1 MQDRL
6 SGIYN
11 ASAGQVIMD
20 TTFVI
25 AKNKKDVDEPIKW
38 DVFISTIRIL
48 RPSSPAIDPA

>member
-6 SGIYN
+6 SGIHN

-38 DVFISTIRIL
+38 DVFISTIRIFKAIF
-48 RPSSPAIDPA
+48 PSD